1 MQTVMDRVG
10 DSVRELEQLHTQVE
24 SSHLNSL
31 SEREKSAYDRDQQLK
46 GGCARRCVRQVL
58 RHDCIYTLFFLFYIF
73 YFFFYM

>member
-46 GGCARRCVRQVL
+46 GRYAATAC
-58 RHDCIYTLFFLFYIF
+58 HDCV
-73 YFFFYM
+73 